1 MSSTASIKDSPG
13 AALRQ
18 ALSFKNFSALY
29 IFIALFVIFAILTPE
44 TFLSLGGWR
53 AMLDAQAITALVAV
67 GALLPFVTG
76 AFNLA
81 VGAETGLACVV
92 VAFFIVMV
100 GVPIGLAVP
109 LTILC
114 GALVGLVQGV
124 LITKVKIDSFI
135 ATLGMSSVLI
145 AIASWLANSQQILG
159 IPPEFRGLAT
169 GRLLGITYPFWIL
182 LAVGIIVWY
191 VLERTPVGRRMYAA
205 GYNPDGARLAGVA
218 VDHLRVGALMAGG
231 MITALAGVLLASRI
245 GAGDTTVGPAY
256 LLPALTA
263 VFLGSTQL
271 RAGRFNV
278 WGTVIAV
285 YVLAVG
291 IRGLQLIGGPPWINE
306 LFNGLALLAAVGLSR
321 WERTSRQTK
330 AIRRTLSRKKG
341 GTRAREPEKVGT

>member
-1 MSSTASIKDSPG
+1 MSSLASVRDSPG
-13 AALRQ
+13 AALKR

-100 GVPIGLAVP
+100 GVPMTLAVP
-109 LTILC
+109 LTIVC
-114 GALVGLVQGV
+114 GALVGLVQGI
-124 LITKVKIDSFI
+124 LITRVKIDSFI

-169 GRLLGITYPFWIL
+169 GRLFGITYPFWIL
-182 LAVGIIVWY
+182 IAVGIIVWY

-205 GYNPDGARLAGVA
+205 GYNPDGARLAGVS
-218 VDHLRVGALMAGG
+218 VDRLRVGALMAGG

-291 IRGLQLIGGPPWINE
+291 IRGLQLMGGPPWINE

-330 AIRRTLSRKKG
+330 AIRRTLSRKKRDNRSKVPEEA
-341 GTRAREPEKVGT
+341 GT